1 MVEFSTEAVIF
12 PGMSTVRIGVVGLG
26 MGALHANLIL
36 SGKAPGLTLAAVADS
51 NAEKCAKFP
60 GVAGFASA
68 TEMFGSGLIDA
79 VLIATPHYSHT
90 GLGIEALRAGLHVLV
105 EKPISVHKADAE
117 RLIAAHVEATTA
129 GARRVFAA
137 MFNQRTDPYYLKIR
151 EWIAGGA
158 LGELRRVQWTI
169 TNWFR
174 TEAYYASG
182 HWRATWKGEGG
193 GVLLN
198 QCPHNLDLWQWLF
211 GQPVRVRAH
220 CGFGR
225 YHAIEV
231 EDDVTAYV
239 EFANGATGL
248 FVTSTGE
255 TPGTNRLEIAGENGR
270 IVYENDRV
278 VFTRNETGM
287 TAFSR
292 AATEGFVRPATT
304 EEVFTAPDHGGQH
317 AGILANFAA
326 AILRGE
332 ALIAPAAEGLRSV
345 ELANAMIL
353 SAWADETVS
362 LPLDGA
368 RYEAALA
375 EKVAGSTVVKT
386 KQKQAGRPG
395 NDFAKSFK

>member
-1 MVEFSTEAVIF
+1 MN
-12 PGMSTVRIGVVGLG
+12 TVRLGIVGLG

-36 SGKAPGLTLAAVADS
+36 SGKAPGLTLAAVADP
-51 NAEKCAKFP
+51 NAEKREKFP
-60 GVAGFASA
+60 SAAGFATA
-68 TEMFGSGLIDA
+68 AEMFASGLIDA

-90 GLGIEALRAGLHVLV
+90 TLGIEALRAGLHVLV

-117 RLIAAHVEATTA
+117 RLIAAHAA
-129 GARRVFAA
+129 AKPGRVFAA

-182 HWRATWKGEGG
+182 YWRATWKGEGG

-198 QCPHNLDLWQWLF
+198 QSPHNLDLFQWLF

-239 EFANGATGL
+239 EFANGATGV

-255 TPGTNRLEIAGENGR
+255 APGTNRLEIAGENGR
-270 IVYENDRV
+270 IVFENDRL

-292 AATEGFVRPATT
+292 AATEGFARPATT
-304 EEVFTAPDHGGQH
+304 EEVFSAPDRGGQH
-317 AGILANFAA
+317 AEILENFAA
-326 AILRGE
+326 AISRGE

-345 ELANAMIL
+345 ELANAMLL

-368 RYEAALA
+368 RYEQALA
-375 EKVAGSTVVKT
+375 AKIAASTVVKT
-386 KQKQAGRPG
+386 KQAGQKG
-395 NDFAKSFK
+395 NDFTKSFK

>member
-1 MVEFSTEAVIF
+1 MNMVRLGI
-12 PGMSTVRIGVVGLG
+12 VGLG
-26 MGALHANLIL
+26 MGAFHANLIL
-36 SGKAPGLTLAAVADS
+36 SGKVPGLTLAAVADS
-51 NAEKCAKFP
+51 NAEKRAKFA
-60 GVAGFASA
+60 GVAGFATA
-68 TEMFGSGLIDA
+68 TEMFASGLIDA

-90 GLGIEALRAGLHVLV
+90 TLGIEALRAGLHVLV

-117 RLIAAHVEATTA
+117 RLIAAHTEA
-129 GARRVFAA
+129 GARLIFAA

-151 EWIAGGA
+151 EWIGGGA

-255 TPGTNRLEIAGENGR
+255 TPGTNRLEVAGENGR
-270 IVYENDRV
+270 IVYENDRL

-292 AATEGFVRPATT
+292 AAMEGFARPATT
-304 EEVFTAPDHGGQH
+304 DEVFTAPDHGGQH
-317 AGILANFAA
+317 AGILENFAE
-326 AILRGE
+326 AILRG
-332 ALIAPAAEGLRSV
+332 APLVAPAAEGLKSV

-375 EKVAGSTVVKT
+375 AKIAASEVVKT
-386 KQKQAGRPG
+386 KQPGQKG

>member
-1 MVEFSTEAVIF
+1 
-12 PGMSTVRIGVVGLG
+12 MSTVRLGIVGLG
-26 MGALHANLIL
+26 MGAFHANLIL
-36 SGKAPGLTLAAVADS
+36 SGKAPGLTLAAVVDS
-51 NAEKCAKFP
+51 NVEKRAKFP
-60 GVAGFASA
+60 DVPGFATA
-68 TEMFGSGLIDA
+68 TEMFASGLIDA

-90 GLGIEALRAGLHVLV
+90 TLGIEALRAGLHVLV

-117 RLIAAHVEATTA
+117 RLIAAHAEA

-174 TEAYYASG
+174 TEAYYTSG

-225 YHAIEV
+225 YHKIEV

-255 TPGTNRLEIAGENGR
+255 SPGTNRLEIAGENGR
-270 IVYENDRV
+270 IVYENDRL
-278 VFTRNETGM
+278 VFTRNEIGM

-292 AATEGFVRPATT
+292 AATEGFARPATT

-317 AGILANFAA
+317 AGILANFAE
-326 AILRGE
+326 AILSG
-332 ALIAPAAEGLRSV
+332 APLIAPAADGIHSV

-353 SAWADETVS
+353 SAWTDEAVS
-362 LPLDGA
+362 LPLDAA

-375 EKVAGSTVVKT
+375 AKIAASEVVKT
-386 KQKQAGRPG
+386 KRAGQKG
-395 NDFAKSFK
+395 NDFAKSF